1 MEKKIAI
8 KGDNKNGS
16 KIIELLKSLGG
27 SNRWDFIGQRLDAF
41 YYIDIN
47 NEIDNVDNSK
57 TLKEKGYKIYNSFE
71 VYEKSLTINYQD
83 I

>member
-27 SNRWDFIGQRLDAF
+27 SNRWNFIGQRLDAF
-41 YYIDIN
+41 YYINIDGD
-47 NEIDNVDNSK
+47 IDNVDNFK
-57 TLKEKGYKIYNSFE
+57 TLKEKGYKIYNSLE
-71 VYEKSLTINYQD
+71 EYEQSLTINYQD

>member
-27 SNRWDFIGQRLDAF
+27 SNRWNFIGQRLDAF
-41 YYIDIN
+41 YYININ
-47 NEIDNVDNSK
+47 NDIDNVDNFK
-57 TLKEKGYKIYNSFE
+57 TLKEKGYKIYNSLE
-71 VYEKSLTINYQD
+71 EYEQSLTINYQD